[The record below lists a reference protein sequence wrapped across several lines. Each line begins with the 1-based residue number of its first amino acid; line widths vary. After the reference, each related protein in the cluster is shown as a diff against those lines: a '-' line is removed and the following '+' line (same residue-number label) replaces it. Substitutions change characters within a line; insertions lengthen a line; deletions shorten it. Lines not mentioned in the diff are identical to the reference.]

1 MVGNLPGRSC
11 CQRLVHARLASL
23 ASQYHVSV
31 SVRPCAACRPSPFTS
46 LANTSRPANFC
57 PPLTMPNS
65 APCLIELMVSPPALA
80 RPMIFA
86 FQRMTEGIVGGEEEP
101 GIAAGLHQRL
111 AGAVGEHPGVVG
123 PVQGV
128 RRAFG
133 AGERRGR
140 STRNDEHLVLIG
152 RHL

>member
-1 MVGNLPGRSC
+1 MVGNLPCRSC

-57 PPLTMPNS
+57 PLLTMPNS

-86 FQRMTEGIVGGEEEP
+86 FEACACSRNEEKSLVLSGWRTLPSTLPPFAQHQRFLLVP
-101 GIAAGLHQRL
+101 AAG
-111 AGAVGEHPGVVG
+111 A
-123 PVQGV
+123 
-128 RRAFG
+128 
-133 AGERRGR
+133 
-140 STRNDEHLVLIG
+140 
-152 RHL
+152 